1 MRRDRIA
8 IALIGLGLAI
18 GAAFAQS
25 LPPGLLQRAQAL
37 PAPTG
42 AELQRH
48 AAMLAAMTPEQR
60 AAFRQRVVAWD
71 AQVPARQRERREA
84 WQAWLALPV
93 PERERLQAAAS
104 DYAALPV
111 EKQQAL
117 RAQYDAL
124 DGSDQRGWLLGPVLG
139 ADYPKLHALVAQVP
153 ATQRDAL
160 LAALRVAVAGRTRR
174 PRGAGAAHAAA
185 GTRCPAHATAGGA
198 RNHNG
203 MRGCAIGW
211 IADGGL
217 RDVRGLQ
224 A

>member
-1 MRRDRIA
+1 MHHNRIA
-8 IALIGLGLAI
+8 IAMIAVGLAT

-25 LPPGLLQRAQAL
+25 LPPGLLERAQAL

-48 AAMLAAMTPEQR
+48 AAMLATMTPGQR
-60 AAFRQRVVAWD
+60 AAFRQRVVEWD

-93 PERERLQAAAS
+93 TERERLQAAAS

-153 ATQRDAL
+153 AAQRDAL
-160 LAALRVAVAGRTRR
+160 LAALRSLSPAGRADLAVLAQRTPPQARDALRTQLLAVPMPRR
-174 PRGAGAAHAAA
+174 D
-185 GTRCPAHATAGGA
+185 T
-198 RNHNG
+198 
-203 MRGCAIGW
+203 W
-211 IADGGL
+211 L
-217 RDVRGLQ
+217 RERLDR
-224 A
+224 

>member
-1 MRRDRIA
+1 MRHNRIA
-8 IALIGLGLAI
+8 IAMIAVGLAT

-25 LPPGLLQRAQAL
+25 LPPGLLERAQAL

-48 AAMLAAMTPEQR
+48 AAMLATMTPGQR
-60 AAFRQRVVAWD
+60 AAFRQRVVEWD

-93 PERERLQAAAS
+93 TERERLQAAAS

-153 ATQRDAL
+153 AAQRDAL
-160 LAALRVAVAGRTRR
+160 LAALRSLSPAGRADLAVLAQRTPPQARDALRTQLLAVPMPRR
-174 PRGAGAAHAAA
+174 D
-185 GTRCPAHATAGGA
+185 T
-198 RNHNG
+198 
-203 MRGCAIGW
+203 W
-211 IADGGL
+211 L
-217 RDVRGLQ
+217 RERLDR
-224 A
+224 

>member
-1 MRRDRIA
+1 MRHNRIA
-8 IALIGLGLAI
+8 IAMIAVGLAT

-25 LPPGLLQRAQAL
+25 LPPGLLERAQAL
-37 PAPTG
+37 PAPTS

-48 AAMLAAMTPEQR
+48 AAMLATMTPGQR
-60 AAFRQRVVAWD
+60 AAFRQRVVEWD

-93 PERERLQAAAS
+93 TERERLQAAAS

-153 ATQRDAL
+153 AAQRDAL
-160 LAALRVAVAGRTRR
+160 LAALRSLSPAGRADLAVLAQRTPPQARDALRTQLLAVPMPRR
-174 PRGAGAAHAAA
+174 D
-185 GTRCPAHATAGGA
+185 T
-198 RNHNG
+198 
-203 MRGCAIGW
+203 W
-211 IADGGL
+211 L
-217 RDVRGLQ
+217 RERLDR
-224 A
+224 

>member
-8 IALIGLGLAI
+8 IVVIAIGLAT

-25 LPPGLLQRAQAL
+25 LPPGLLERAQAL

-48 AAMLAAMTPEQR
+48 AAMLAAMTPGQR
-60 AAFRQRVVAWD
+60 AAFRQRVVEWD

-93 PERERLQAAAS
+93 TERERLQVAAS

-139 ADYPKLHALVAQVP
+139 VDYPKLHALVAQVP

-160 LAALRVAVAGRTRR
+160 LAALRSLSPQGRADLAVLAQRTPPQARDALR
-174 PRGAGAAHAAA
+174 TQLLAV
-185 GTRCPAHATAGGA
+185 PATQRDA
-198 RNHNG
+198 
-203 MRGCAIGW
+203 W
-211 IADGGL
+211 L
-217 RDVRGLQ
+217 RERLDR
-224 A
+224 

>member
-8 IALIGLGLAI
+8 IVVIAIGLAT

-25 LPPGLLQRAQAL
+25 LPPGLLERAQAL

-48 AAMLAAMTPEQR
+48 AAMLAAMTPGQR
-60 AAFRQRVVAWD
+60 AAFRQRVVEWD

-93 PERERLQAAAS
+93 TERERLQVAAS

-124 DGSDQRGWLLGPVLG
+124 DGSDQRGWLLGPILG

-160 LAALRVAVAGRTRR
+160 LAALRSLSPQGRADLAVLAQRT
-174 PRGAGAAHAAA
+174 P
-185 GTRCPAHATAGGA
+185 PQA
-198 RNHNG
+198 RD
-203 MRGCAIGW
+203 A
-211 IADGGL
+211 L
-217 RDVRGLQ
+217 RTQLLAVPMPQRDAWLRERLDR
-224 A
+224 

>member
-1 MRRDRIA
+1 MRHNRIA
-8 IALIGLGLAI
+8 IAMIAVGLAT

-25 LPPGLLQRAQAL
+25 LPPGLLERAQAL

-48 AAMLAAMTPEQR
+48 AAMLATMTPEQR
-60 AAFRQRVVAWD
+60 AAFRQRVVEWD

-93 PERERLQAAAS
+93 TERERLQAAAS

-153 ATQRDAL
+153 AAQRDAL
-160 LAALRVAVAGRTRR
+160 LAALRSLSPAGRADLAVLAQRTPPQARDALRTQLLAVPMPRR
-174 PRGAGAAHAAA
+174 D
-185 GTRCPAHATAGGA
+185 T
-198 RNHNG
+198 
-203 MRGCAIGW
+203 W
-211 IADGGL
+211 L
-217 RDVRGLQ
+217 RERLDR
-224 A
+224 

>member
-8 IALIGLGLAI
+8 IVVIAIGLAT

-25 LPPGLLQRAQAL
+25 LPPGLLERAQAL

-48 AAMLAAMTPEQR
+48 AAMLAAMTPGQR
-60 AAFRQRVVAWD
+60 AAFRQRVVEWD

-93 PERERLQAAAS
+93 PERERVQAAAS
-104 DYAALPV
+104 AYAALPA
-111 EKQQAL
+111 ERQQAL

-139 ADYPKLHALVAQVP
+139 VDYPKLHALVAQVP

-160 LAALRVAVAGRTRR
+160 LAALRSLSPQGRADLAVLAQRT
-174 PRGAGAAHAAA
+174 P
-185 GTRCPAHATAGGA
+185 PQA
-198 RNHNG
+198 RD
-203 MRGCAIGW
+203 A
-211 IADGGL
+211 L
-217 RDVRGLQ
+217 RTQLLAVPMPQRDAWLRERLDR
-224 A
+224 